1 MGVLLKTISLF
12 EGLSQ
17 TPFKINFWAKRAV
30 HIFKMLCIA
39 GGLGTSVTEDSSH
52 RHTSPAATQ
61 APHVLSQTLEL

>member
-30 HIFKMLCIA
+30 NIFKMLYIA
-39 GGLGTSVTEDSSH
+39 GGLETSVTEESSH
-52 RHTSPAATQ
+52 RHTHP
-61 APHVLSQTLEL
+61 PPPPRPCMF